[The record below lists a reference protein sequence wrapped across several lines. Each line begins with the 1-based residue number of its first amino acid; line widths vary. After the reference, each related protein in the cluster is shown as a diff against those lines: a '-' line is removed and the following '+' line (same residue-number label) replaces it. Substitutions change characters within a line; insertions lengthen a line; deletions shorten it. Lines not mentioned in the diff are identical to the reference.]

1 MTGDKLLAWVL
12 VISTFLVGG
21 KALGLLNISW
31 LVAFGP
37 VAALMICTLVIFII
51 SFVLMY
57 LVITKKEKED
67 GDDSSQD

>member
-1 MTGDKLLAWVL
+1 MNGDKLLAWVL

-21 KALGLLNISW
+21 KALGLLDISW

-37 VAALMICTLVIFII
+37 VAALMIVTLVLFII

-57 LVITKKEKED
+57 TVITTKEKED
-67 GDDSSQD
+67 GDDRA

>member
-37 VAALMICTLVIFII
+37 VAALMICTLVVFII

-57 LVITKKEKED
+57 KVITKKEKQND
-67 GDDSSQD
+67 NSSQD